1 MAPLSSVGINITNT
15 KEVLSHCTTFLECF
29 EAPRAIYW
37 YCLIND
43 CIKCVWATIASKLC
57 FGCYDP
63 LSALESGLDQII
75 VNQFVIINSISIE
88 IHKSFET
95 ATRVFNIQ
103 CGANFN
109 SRCDTW
115 LPQTILW
122 TINESFFIYGANFMC
137 FLSTLTTRD

>member
-1 MAPLSSVGINITNT
+1 M
-15 KEVLSHCTTFLECF
+15 
-29 EAPRAIYW
+29 
-37 YCLIND
+37 LIND
-43 CIKCVWATIASKLC
+43 CIKDVCEQ
-57 FGCYDP
+57 P
-63 LSALESGLDQII
+63 LQANFILDARPLELYGVESGLDQII

-115 LPQTILW
+115 LPQTIL
-122 TINESFFIYGANFMC
+122 
-137 FLSTLTTRD
+137 